1 MKTGKIVDGLLLA
14 TVATITFANVRW
26 TLGGLDV
33 NVSDVTA
40 SLFVLAFL
48 LYRVERADWT
58 VPRTSAVLAVF
69 FGAFALIYLIGYFNL
84 ETAADR
90 DLFAKGL
97 AKFVVHFAFLLAAVA
112 HLARRS
118 ERFYWRTL
126 GWFAAGLGVN
136 AAYGLLELAVAE
148 ATGGNLDRA
157 VLSPIGA
164 YQRGGINVFGLVGDA
179 EVYRTNALTL
189 DPNHLAVMLVVPL
202 LVLFP
207 LYLGLDRDHRW
218 RLPLAGVLAFLLVA
232 ELATLSRSGA
242 LGLAVGVLVLA
253 LPYGWRLVSP
263 RVLVPLGAV
272 AGAVALFAA
281 QRAGFFEEV
290 LRARTSLEGGGGRAH
305 LELYELLPPVLEGNP
320 LFGRGLNTFSTYYE
334 FVTGRT
340 NWGPHSYYV
349 AVITESGLVGLGL
362 FLAYLAYLLRRLDV
376 LHRLGRRLA
385 LVRPLAWGL
394 TAALAGTLAANAFYL
409 TMQMYYFFVFAMLA
423 FAAPVVFGRGLREP
437 LAPAIDR
444 RTKERSRREDEREE

>member
-1 MKTGKIVDGLLLA
+1 
-14 TVATITFANVRW
+14 
-26 TLGGLDV
+26 
-33 NVSDVTA
+33 
-40 SLFVLAFL
+40 
-48 LYRVERADWT
+48 
-58 VPRTSAVLAVF
+58 
-69 FGAFALIYLIGYFNL
+69 
-84 ETAADR
+84 
-90 DLFAKGL
+90 
-97 AKFVVHFAFLLAAVA
+97 
-112 HLARRS
+112 
-118 ERFYWRTL
+118 WRTL
-126 GWFAAGLGVN
+126 GWFVAGLTAN

-148 ATGGNLDRA
+148 TSGANLDRA

-207 LYLGLDRDHRW
+207 LYLRLDRDHRW
-218 RLPLAGVLAFLLVA
+218 RLPLAGVLGFLLIA

-242 LGLAVGVLVLA
+242 LGLAVGLLVLA
-253 LPYGWRLVSP
+253 LPYGRRLVSP

-272 AGAVALFAA
+272 AGVVALFVA
-281 QRAGFFEEV
+281 QRAGFFETV

-320 LFGRGLNTFSTYYE
+320 LFGRGLNTFSTYFE

-349 AVITESGLVGLGL
+349 AVISESGLIGLAL
-362 FLAYLAYLLRRLDV
+362 FVAYLAYLLRRLKV
-376 LHRLGRRLA
+376 LHRLGARLA

-423 FAAPVVFGRGLREP
+423 FAAPVVFGRGLDSS
-437 LAPAIDR
+437 LAAPVDGGAEQRPRRKDDR
-444 RTKERSRREDEREE
+444 